1 MIPAC
6 YNDWNVSRRLRNSV
20 PCTGTIGHFWKTIVC
35 YYHHDP
41 NSLDMRTGISEALSH
56 VGHANDTSG
65 SLHMVDHELA
75 GFLAQGMQAQASLA
89 DHPLHA
95 GPCKF
100 CILFLLEKHAF
111 LADLANCSFFFSF
124 FLFSFFFLLGSWM
137 EGTRRKSCEE
147 TGREALVSLL
157 PGQRQDMNLMY
168 FSLDI

>member
-1 MIPAC
+1 M
-6 YNDWNVSRRLRNSV
+6 
-20 PCTGTIGHFWKTIVC
+20 PCTGAIGHFWKTIVC
-35 YYHHDP
+35 SYHHDP
-41 NSLDMRTGISEALSH
+41 NSLDMRTGISEALPH

-65 SLHMVDHELA
+65 SLHMVDHEPA
-75 GFLAQGMQAQASLA
+75 GFLAQGLLAQASLA

-95 GPCKF
+95 GHVNSAYFSCSRSTRSWR
-100 CILFLLEKHAF
+100 IWRTVAF
-111 LADLANCSFFFSF
+111 F
-124 FLFSFFFLLGSWM
+124 FLFFFFFFLLGSWM